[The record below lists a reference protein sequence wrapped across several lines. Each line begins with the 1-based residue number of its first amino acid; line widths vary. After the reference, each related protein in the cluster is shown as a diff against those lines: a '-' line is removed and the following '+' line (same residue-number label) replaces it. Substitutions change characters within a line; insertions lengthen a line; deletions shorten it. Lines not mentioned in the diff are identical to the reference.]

1 VSSVREREH
10 DPCAALIT
18 ATFLQAPNPKSQ
30 EISIFKLEFGSWNL
44 VLDAYYCITI
54 SIFEYF
60 GWRPG
65 INLGAVLIATSGKT
79 TRSINAFITAL
90 PRDLARASDS
100 E

>member
-1 VSSVREREH
+1 VHSIHNRYIS
-10 DPCAALIT
+10 PGS
-18 ATFLQAPNPKSQ
+18 KSQ
-30 EISIFKLEFGSWNL
+30 EPRNKYFLIGIWFLELGSCSEIC
-44 VLDAYYCITI
+44 YCITI